1 MFYRVLIIVLLLVGS
16 AVADEKKPGAP
27 LSTEWQGTWTG
38 KLAIAGPSDERSE
51 VPVALRI
58 EPIKGS
64 SELTWAITYGEG
76 EKAVVRDYKI
86 SPDGENPHRLRID
99 EKNGVVLEARLVN
112 NVIYSQFSVGGGLVT
127 ARYELRGDTLRFE
140 VTSSKPAGQKTGQ
153 GQVQG
158 HVFEVVQSAELK
170 KK

>member
-16 AVADEKKPGAP
+16 AVTDEKKPSAP

-38 KLAIAGPSDERSE
+38 KLAIAGPNNERSE

-76 EKAVVRDYKI
+76 DKAVVRDYKI
-86 SPDGENPHRLRID
+86 SPDGENPYRLRID

-140 VTSSKPAGQKTGQ
+140 VTSSKPAAQKKGE
-153 GQVQG
+153 GRVQG
-158 HVFEVVQSAELK
+158 YVFEVVQSAELK